1 MTLQQFQQPN
11 GSLSMPT
18 DTTLNSR
25 TGMNVDAL
33 REDIKQHL
41 HYTLAKDQY
50 SSTDW
55 DHYLSVVLAVMDRLN
70 ERWINTQ
77 QGYYE
82 RKSKRVY
89 YLSMEYL
96 IGRLMDNML
105 INLGLQDVAAEAME
119 ELGLDYD
126 KVREVE
132 VDAGL
137 GNGGLGRLAACF
149 LDSMATLGVPALGYG
164 IRYDYGIFD
173 QDIEDGWQVE
183 KPDMWLQYG
192 FPWGV
197 VRPKRKYSVK
207 FYGETDVREGEDG
220 RLHFDWINTH
230 NVTALAYDTPIPGY
244 QNEVVNNLRL
254 WKATSDEG
262 FDLKSFNQGEYIDA
276 VRNNLLEENI
286 SRVLYPNDKVFKG
299 QELRLKQEYFLV
311 SASLQDAMVR
321 FKKQFEDLRKIPDQM
336 AIQCNDT
343 HPNLAIPELMRMLM
357 DNEGLEW
364 APAWDIVSKTINYT
378 NHTLMPEA
386 LEQWPL
392 SLMSSLLP
400 RHVQI
405 IREIDR
411 RFLNK
416 IEVKGTNKS
425 KRNNMRVI
433 SNEMNARIRMGNLGI
448 IGAKKVNGVSELH
461 SNLMKKTIFSDFN
474 EQFPEKFTNV
484 TNGITPRRWL
494 RQCNRSLS
502 DLISDHIGDDWVTN
516 LEKLK
521 EIEKFAGD
529 EEFQSAF
536 KEIKLENKKRL
547 TDYIRKTMGVAVDPN
562 SMFDIQIK
570 RIHEYKRQLMAV
582 MHAITLYNR
591 IKENPKADIQPR
603 TLLFAGKAAPGY
615 KMAKLHIKLIN
626 NVAEVVNNDPEVHDK
641 LKVLF
646 LPDYSVT
653 LAEKMIPAANLS
665 EQISTAGM
673 EASGTG
679 NMKFALNGALTI
691 GTLDGANIEIKEQVG
706 EDNIFIFGLT
716 VDDIDEIHADGYNPQ
731 KIYEKDEELKQ
742 VIDQIHEGFF
752 SPEDS
757 ELFHPITNS
766 LLNQGDY
773 FMVLGDYRN
782 YVDKQEVVEQNFQDE
797 FDWNRKAIINV
808 ANMGHFSSDRS
819 IRDYCERIWDV
830 EVGN

>member
-1 MTLQQFQQPN
+1 
-11 GSLSMPT
+11 MPK
-18 DTTLNSR
+18 DSNCNPR
-25 TGMNVDAL
+25 TGMDVDSF

-41 HYTLAKDQY
+41 QYTLAKDKY

-55 DHYLSVVLAVMDRLN
+55 DHYRSVVLAVMDRLH
-70 ERWINTQ
+70 ERWIKTQ
-77 QGYYE
+77 QSYYQH
-82 RKSKRVY
+82 KSKRVY

-105 INLGLQDVAAEAME
+105 INLGLQDVAANAIE

-126 KVREVE
+126 ELREAE

-173 QDIEDGWQVE
+173 QDIENGWQVE
-183 KPDMWLQYG
+183 KPDLWLQYG
-192 FPWGV
+192 YPWGV
-197 VRPKRKYSVK
+197 VRPKKKYAVK
-207 FYGETDVREGEDG
+207 FYGETTAREDNSG

-244 QNEVVNNLRL
+244 QNEVVNHLRL

-262 FDLKSFNQGEYIDA
+262 FDLKSFNQGDYINA

-311 SASLQDAMVR
+311 SASLQDAMNR
-321 FKKQFEDLRKIPDQM
+321 FKKQFNDFRKIPAQM
-336 AIQCNDT
+336 AVQCNDT

-357 DNEGLEW
+357 DEEGLKWE
-364 APAWDIVSKTINYT
+364 PAWDIVTQTVNYT

-386 LEQWPL
+386 LEKWPL
-392 SLMSSLLP
+392 PLMSKLLP

-411 RFLNK
+411 RFLNS
-416 IEVKGTNKS
+416 IEINSKDDRRNKK
-425 KRNNMRVI
+425 KRMRII

-448 IGAKKVNGVSELH
+448 VGAKKVNGVSKLH
-461 SNLMKKTIFSDFN
+461 SELMKKTIFRDFS
-474 EQFPEKFTNV
+474 EHYPHKFTNV

-494 RQCNRSLS
+494 RQCNRELA
-502 DLISDHIGDDWVTN
+502 DLITKRIGNEWVTQ
-516 LEKLK
+516 LDELQKV
-521 EIEKFAGD
+521 EQFA
-529 EEFQSAF
+529 EEELFQEQFRS
-536 KEIKLENKKRL
+536 IKLRNKQKLAGYIEN
-547 TDYIRKTMGVAVDPN
+547 TMGIAVDPN
-562 SMFDIQIK
+562 SIFDIQIK
-570 RIHEYKRQLMAV
+570 RIHEYKRQLLAI

-591 IKENPKADIQPR
+591 IKANPDIDIVPR

-615 KMAKLHIKLIN
+615 TMAKLHIKLIN
-626 NVAEVVNNDPEVHDK
+626 SVAQIINNDPDVDRR
-641 LKVLF
+641 LRVLF
-646 LPDYSVT
+646 LPDYSVS
-653 LAEKMIPAANLS
+653 LAEKMIPAADLS

-691 GTLDGANIEIKEQVG
+691 GTLDGANIEIREQVG
-706 EDNIFIFGLT
+706 ENNIFIFGHT
-716 VDDIDEIHADGYNPQ
+716 VDEIEEIRDEGYDPQ
-731 KIYEKDEELKQ
+731 RVYKSDEELKQ
-742 VIDQIHEGFF
+742 VMDQIHSGYF
-752 SPEDS
+752 SPGEP
-757 ELFHPITNS
+757 ELFRPITNS

-773 FMVLGDYRN
+773 FMVLADYRK
-782 YVDKQEVVEQNFQDE
+782 YIEKQEEVEQNYRNT

-819 IRDYCERIWDV
+819 IRDYCERIWDIDV
-830 EVGN
+830 S

>member
-1 MTLQQFQQPN
+1 
-11 GSLSMPT
+11 
-18 DTTLNSR
+18 
-25 TGMNVDAL
+25 
-33 REDIKQHL
+33 
-41 HYTLAKDQY
+41 
-50 SSTDW
+50 
-55 DHYLSVVLAVMDRLN
+55 
-70 ERWINTQ
+70 
-77 QGYYE
+77 
-82 RKSKRVY
+82 
-89 YLSMEYL
+89 
-96 IGRLMDNML
+96 
-105 INLGLQDVAAEAME
+105 
-119 ELGLDYD
+119 
-126 KVREVE
+126 
-132 VDAGL
+132 
-137 GNGGLGRLAACF
+137 
-149 LDSMATLGVPALGYG
+149 
-164 IRYDYGIFD
+164 
-173 QDIEDGWQVE
+173 
-183 KPDMWLQYG
+183 
-192 FPWGV
+192 
-197 VRPKRKYSVK
+197 
-207 FYGETDVREGEDG
+207 
-220 RLHFDWINTH
+220 
-230 NVTALAYDTPIPGY
+230 
-244 QNEVVNNLRL
+244 
-254 WKATSDEG
+254 
-262 FDLKSFNQGEYIDA
+262 
-276 VRNNLLEENI
+276 LLEENI

-311 SASLQDAMVR
+311 SASLQDAMKR
-321 FKKQFEDLRKIPDQM
+321 FKKQFDDMRKIPDQM

-357 DNEGLEW
+357 DGEGLEW
-364 APAWDIVSKTINYT
+364 EPAWDIVSRTVNYT

-386 LEQWPL
+386 LEQWSL
-392 SLMSSLLP
+392 SLMSKLLP

-416 IEVKGTNKS
+416 IEVKGGSKE

-433 SNEMNARIRMGNLGI
+433 SNEMDARIRMGNLGI

-494 RQCNRSLS
+494 RQCNRKLA
-502 DLISDHIGDDWVTN
+502 DLISDRIGDDWVTN
-516 LEKLK
+516 LEELK
-521 EIEKFAGD
+521 KIEQFAED
-529 EEFQSAF
+529 KEFQSSF

-547 TDYIRKTMGVAVDPN
+547 ADYIRNTMGVKVDPS

-570 RIHEYKRQLMAV
+570 RIHEYKRQLMAI

-591 IKENPKADIQPR
+591 LKENPKADIQPR

-615 KMAKLHIKLIN
+615 TMAKLHIKLIN
-626 NVAEVVNNDPEVHDK
+626 NVAEIINNDPEVHDK

-646 LPDYSVT
+646 LPDYSVS

-706 EDNIFIFGLT
+706 DDNIFIFGLT
-716 VDDIDEIHADGYNPQ
+716 VDDIEEIHADGYNPQ
-731 KIYEKDEELKQ
+731 KVYENDEELKQ

-752 SPEDS
+752 SPEDP
-757 ELFHPITNS
+757 ELFHPITNA

-782 YVDKQEVVEQNFQDE
+782 YVDKQEMVEEDYRKE
-797 FDWNRKAIINV
+797 FEWNRRAIINV

-830 EVGN
+830 EIAD

>member
-1 MTLQQFQQPN
+1 M
-11 GSLSMPT
+11 
-18 DTTLNSR
+18 D
-25 TGMNVDAL
+25 VDSF

-41 HYTLAKDQY
+41 HYTLAKDKF

-55 DHYLSVVLAVMDRLN
+55 DQYRSVVLAVMDRLHD
-70 ERWINTQ
+70 RWINTQ
-77 QGYYE
+77 QRYYQNE
-82 RKSKRVY
+82 SKRVY

-105 INLGLQDVAAEAME
+105 VNLGLQDVAAEAIE
-119 ELGLDYD
+119 EVGFDYD
-126 KVREVE
+126 KVREAE

-183 KPDMWLQYG
+183 KPDLWLQYG
-192 FPWGV
+192 YPWSV
-197 VRPKRKYSVK
+197 VRPKKKYHVQ
-207 FYGETDVREGEDG
+207 FYGETTASEDGNG
-220 RLHFDWINTH
+220 RLHFDWVNTH
-230 NVTALAYDTPIPGY
+230 NVTALAYDTPIPGF
-244 QNEVVNNLRL
+244 QNDVVNNLRL
-254 WKATSDEG
+254 WKANSDEG
-262 FDLKSFNQGEYIDA
+262 FDLKSFNQGDYIEA

-311 SASLQDAMVR
+311 SASLQDAMNR
-321 FKKQFEDLRKIPDQM
+321 FKKQFDDLRKIPEQM

-343 HPNLAIPELMRMLM
+343 HPNLAVPELMRMLM
-357 DNEGLEW
+357 DLEGLEW
-364 APAWDIVSKTINYT
+364 EPAWDIVSKTINYT

-386 LEQWPL
+386 LEKWPL
-392 SLMSSLLP
+392 SLMSNLLP

-411 RFLNK
+411 RFLNS
-416 IEVKGTNKS
+416 IEVSSDDRNK
-425 KRNNMRVI
+425 KNRMRVI
-433 SNEMNARIRMGNLGI
+433 SNEMDARVRMGNLGI

-461 SNLMKKTIFSDFN
+461 SDLMKKTIFKDFADHY
-474 EQFPEKFTNV
+474 PEKFTNV

-494 RQCNRSLS
+494 RQCNRELA
-502 DLISDHIGDDWVTN
+502 DLISDRIGDDWVTH
-516 LEKLK
+516 LDQLK
-521 EIEKFAGD
+521 EVEQFAED
-529 EEFQSAF
+529 EEFQSQF
-536 KEIKLENKKRL
+536 KAIKIRNKQKL
-547 TDYIRKTMGVAVDPN
+547 ADYIKKTMGVTVNPE
-562 SMFDIQIK
+562 SIFDIQIK
-570 RIHEYKRQLMAV
+570 RIHEYKRQLMAL

-591 IKENPKADIQPR
+591 IKDDPNADIEPR
-603 TLLFAGKAAPGY
+603 TLIFAGKAAPGY
-615 KMAKLHIKLIN
+615 TMAKMHIKLIN
-626 NVAEVVNNDPEVHDK
+626 SVAEVVNNDPEVAPK

-691 GTLDGANIEIKEQVG
+691 GTLDGANIEIREQVG
-706 EDNIFIFGLT
+706 KDNIFIFGHT
-716 VDDIDEIHADGYNPQ
+716 VDEIEEVRSQGYNPQ
-731 KIYEKDEELKQ
+731 EIYESDEKLKR
-742 VIDQIHEGFF
+742 VIDQIHDGYF
-752 SPEDS
+752 SPDNPD
-757 ELFHPITNS
+757 LFHPITNA

-773 FMVLGDYRN
+773 FMVLADYRN
-782 YVDKQEVVEQNFQDE
+782 YVKKQEEVEANYRDE

-819 IRDYCERIWDV
+819 IKDYCERIWDV
-830 EVGN
+830 DI

>member
-1 MTLQQFQQPN
+1 
-11 GSLSMPT
+11 MPT
-18 DTTLNSR
+18 DTSLNPR
-25 TGMNVDAL
+25 TGMDVDSF
-33 REDIKQHL
+33 REDIYQHL
-41 HYTLAKDQY
+41 HYTLAKDKF
-50 SSTDW
+50 SSTEW
-55 DHYLSVVLAVMDRLN
+55 DHYRSVVLAVMDRLHD
-70 ERWINTQ
+70 RWIKTQ
-77 QGYYE
+77 QGYYANN
-82 RKSKRVY
+82 SKRVY

-105 INLGLQDVAAEAME
+105 INLGLQDVAADAVE

-126 KVREVE
+126 KLREAE

-173 QDIEDGWQVE
+173 QDIENGWQVE
-183 KPDMWLQYG
+183 KPDLWLQYG
-192 FPWGV
+192 YPWSV
-197 VRPKRKYSVK
+197 VRPKKKFTIK
-207 FYGETDVREGEDG
+207 FYGETTAREDGNG

-244 QNEVVNNLRL
+244 KNDVVNNLRL

-262 FDLKSFNQGEYIDA
+262 FDLKSFNQGDYIDA

-311 SASLQDAMVR
+311 SASLQDAMNR
-321 FKKQFEDLRKIPDQM
+321 FKKQFSDFNKIPDQM
-336 AIQCNDT
+336 AVQCNDT
-343 HPNLAIPELMRMLM
+343 HPNLAVPELMRILM
-357 DNEGLEW
+357 DVEGLKWEK
-364 APAWDIVSKTINYT
+364 AWDIVSQTINYT

-386 LEQWPL
+386 LEKWPL
-392 SLMSSLLP
+392 SLMSNLLP
-400 RHVQI
+400 RHTQI

-411 RFLNK
+411 RFLNSVD
-416 IEVKGTNKS
+416 VKSEDQNK
-425 KRNNMRVI
+425 KNRMRVI
-433 SNEMNARIRMGNLGI
+433 SNEMDARVRMGNLGI

-461 SNLMKKTIFSDFN
+461 SNLMKKTIFSDFADH
-474 EQFPEKFTNV
+474 FPEKFTNV

-494 RQCNRSLS
+494 RQCNRDLA
-502 DLISDHIGDDWVTN
+502 DLISDRIGDDWVTH
-516 LEKLK
+516 LDQLK
-521 EIEKFAGD
+521 EVEQFAED
-529 EEFQSAF
+529 EAFQEAFSA
-536 KEIKLENKKRL
+536 IKLGNKKRL
-547 TDYIRKTMGVAVDPN
+547 AAYIKETMGVTVDPH
-562 SMFDIQIK
+562 SIFDIQIK

-582 MHAITLYNR
+582 MHAIALYNR
-591 IKENPKADIQPR
+591 IKNNPNGDVESR

-615 KMAKLHIKLIN
+615 TMAKLHIKLIN
-626 NVAEVVNNDPEVHDK
+626 SVADMVNNDPDVADK

-646 LPDYSVT
+646 LPDYSVS

-691 GTLDGANIEIKEQVG
+691 GTLDGANIEIREQVG
-706 EDNIFIFGLT
+706 KDNIFIFGHT
-716 VDDIDEIHADGYNPQ
+716 VDEIEAVRNEGYNPQ
-731 KIYEKDEELKQ
+731 KVYESDEELKQ
-742 VIDQIHEGFF
+742 VIDQIHEGYF
-752 SPEDS
+752 SPEDP
-757 ELFHPITNS
+757 ELFHPITNA

-773 FMVLGDYRN
+773 FMVLDDFRSYIDKQKEVEENYRN
-782 YVDKQEVVEQNFQDE
+782 E

-830 EVGN
+830 KID

>member
-1 MTLQQFQQPN
+1 
-11 GSLSMPT
+11 MPS
-18 DTTLNSR
+18 DIDLNPR
-25 TGMNVDAL
+25 TGMDVDSF

-41 HYTLAKDQY
+41 QYTLAKDKY
-50 SSTDW
+50 SSTEW
-55 DHYLSVVLAVMDRLN
+55 DHYRSVVLAVMDRLHD
-70 ERWINTQ
+70 RWIKTQ
-77 QGYYE
+77 QRYYQNE
-82 RKSKRVY
+82 SKRVY

-105 INLGLQDVAAEAME
+105 INLGLQDVAAEAIE
-119 ELGLDYD
+119 DLGFDYD
-126 KVREVE
+126 KVREAE

-149 LDSMATLGVPALGYG
+149 LDSMATLGIPALGYG

-183 KPDMWLQYG
+183 KPDMWLEYG
-192 FPWGV
+192 YPWSV
-197 VRPKRKYSVK
+197 VRPKKKYSVQ
-207 FYGETDVREGEDG
+207 FYGETTTHEDGNG
-220 RLHFDWINTH
+220 RLHFDWVNTH
-230 NVTALAYDTPIPGY
+230 NVTALAYDTPIPGFR
-244 QNEVVNNLRL
+244 NEVVNNLRL

-262 FDLKSFNQGEYIDA
+262 FDLKSFNQGDYIDA

-311 SASLQDAMVR
+311 SASLQDAMNR
-321 FKKQFEDLRKIPDQM
+321 FKKQFSDLRKIPQQM
-336 AIQCNDT
+336 AVQCNDT

-364 APAWDIVSKTINYT
+364 EPAWEIVSKTMNYT

-386 LEQWPL
+386 LEKWPL
-392 SLMSSLLP
+392 SLMSNLLP

-411 RFLNK
+411 RFLNT
-416 IEVKGTNKS
+416 IDVEGEPDKGRNK
-425 KRNNMRVI
+425 KARMRII

-448 IGAKKVNGVSELH
+448 VGAKKVNGVSELH
-461 SNLMKKTIFSDFN
+461 SNLMKKTIFKDFADH
-474 EQFPEKFTNV
+474 FPDKFTNV

-494 RQCNRSLS
+494 RQCNRELA
-502 DLISDHIGDDWVTN
+502 DLISDRIGDDWVTN
-516 LEKLK
+516 LEQLK
-521 EIEKFAGD
+521 DVEKYAED
-529 EEFQSAF
+529 EEFQQEFTA
-536 KEIKLENKKRL
+536 IKLRNKQKMA
-547 TDYIRKTMGVAVDPN
+547 DYIKDVMGVTVDPE
-562 SMFDIQIK
+562 SIFDIQIK
-570 RIHEYKRQLMAV
+570 RIHEYKRQLMAI

-591 IKENPKADIQPR
+591 IKEDPHADIEPR

-615 KMAKLHIKLIN
+615 TMAKLHIKLIN
-626 NVAEVVNNDPEVHDK
+626 NVAEVINNDPDVDGR

-646 LPDYSVT
+646 LPDYSVS
-653 LAEKMIPAANLS
+653 LAEKMIPAADLS

-691 GTLDGANIEIKEQVG
+691 GTLDGANIEIREQVG
-706 EDNIFIFGLT
+706 KENIFIFGHT
-716 VDDIDEIHADGYNPQ
+716 VDEIEEVRDRGYNPQ
-731 KIYEKDEELKQ
+731 EIYEADEELKQ
-742 VIDQIHEGFF
+742 VVNQIHDGYF
-752 SPEDS
+752 SPEEP
-757 ELFHPITNS
+757 ELFHPITNA

-773 FMVLGDYRN
+773 FMVLADYRQ
-782 YVDKQEVVEQNFQDE
+782 YVDKQDEVAQEYRDKFA
-797 FDWNRKAIINV
+797 WNRKAIVNV

-819 IRDYCERIWDV
+819 IKDYCSRIWDIEV
-830 EVGN
+830 EQPATTD

>member
-1 MTLQQFQQPN
+1 MQ
-11 GSLSMPT
+11 T
-18 DTTLNSR
+18 DTKLEPR
-25 TGMNVDAL
+25 TGMDVDSF

-41 HYTLAKDQY
+41 HYTLAKDKY
-50 SSTDW
+50 SSTEW
-55 DHYLSVVLAVMDRLN
+55 DNYRSVVLAVLDRLN
-70 ERWINTQ
+70 ERWIKTQ
-77 QGYYE
+77 QSYYDN
-82 RKSKRVY
+82 KSKRVY

-105 INLGLQDVAAEAME
+105 INLGLQDVAAEAMDD
-119 ELGLDYD
+119 LGLDYD
-126 KVREVE
+126 EVREAE

-149 LDSMATLGVPALGYG
+149 LDSMATLGVPAHGYG

-173 QDIEDGWQVE
+173 QDIKDGWQIE
-183 KPDMWLQYG
+183 KPDLWLQYG
-192 FPWGV
+192 YPWGV
-197 VRPKRKYSVK
+197 VRPKKKYSVK
-207 FYGETDVREGEDG
+207 FYGETTASKDGNG
-220 RLHFDWINTH
+220 RLHFDWVKTH
-230 NVTALAYDTPIPGY
+230 NVKALAYDTPIPGF
-244 QNEVVNNLRL
+244 QNDVVNNLRL

-311 SASLQDAMVR
+311 SASLQDAMRR
-321 FKKQFEDLRKIPDQM
+321 FKKQFDDFRKIPDQM

-343 HPNLAIPELMRMLM
+343 HPNLAVPELMRLLM
-357 DNEGLEW
+357 DDEGLEW
-364 APAWDIVSKTINYT
+364 ETAWDIVTKTINYT

-392 SLMSSLLP
+392 SLMSNLLP

-411 RFLNK
+411 RFMQS
-416 IEVKGTNKS
+416 IEVESDEKNK
-425 KRNNMRVI
+425 KNRMRII
-433 SNEMNARIRMGNLGI
+433 SNEMDARIRMGNLGI
-448 IGAKKVNGVSELH
+448 VGAKKVNGVSELH
-461 SNLMKKTIFSDFN
+461 SKLMKKTIFSDFN

-494 RQCNRSLS
+494 RQCNRELS
-502 DLISDHIGDDWVTN
+502 DLISDRIGNDWITH
-516 LEKLK
+516 LDKLK
-521 EIEKFAGD
+521 DVERFAED
-529 EEFQSAF
+529 EEFQSNF
-536 KEIKLENKKRL
+536 KQIKLNNKKRL
-547 TDYIRKTMGVAVDPN
+547 AGYIKENMGVTVEPT
-562 SMFDIQIK
+562 SIFDIQIK
-570 RIHEYKRQLMAV
+570 RIHEYKRQLMAI
-582 MHAITLYNR
+582 MYAITLYNR
-591 IKENPKADIQPR
+591 IKKNPNADIEPR

-615 KMAKLHIKLIN
+615 TMAKLHIKLIN
-626 NVAEVVNNDPEVHDK
+626 SVAEIINNDTDVNGR

-646 LPDYSVT
+646 LPDYSVS

-691 GTLDGANIEIKEQVG
+691 GTLDGANIEIKEKVG
-706 EDNIFIFGLT
+706 DDNIFIFGLT
-716 VDDIDEIHADGYNPQ
+716 VDEIEEIRNEGYNPQ
-731 KIYEKDEELKQ
+731 NLYESDKELKQ
-742 VIDQIHEGFF
+742 VIDQIHEGYF
-752 SPEDS
+752 SPEEPD
-757 ELFHPITNS
+757 LFHPITNA

-773 FMVLGDYRN
+773 FMVLADYRH
-782 YVDKQEVVEQNFQDE
+782 YVDMQGKVEENYRDE

-830 EVGN
+830 EVN

>member
-1 MTLQQFQQPN
+1 LTLQQFQQPN

>member
-1 MTLQQFQQPN
+1 
-11 GSLSMPT
+11 MPT
-18 DTTLNSR
+18 DTTLNTR
-25 TGMNVDAL
+25 TGMDADSF

-55 DHYLSVVLAVMDRLN
+55 DHYRSVVLAVMDRLN

-77 QGYYE
+77 QGYYAN
-82 RKSKRVY
+82 KSKRVY

-126 KVREVE
+126 KIREVE

-149 LDSMATLGVPALGYG
+149 LDSLATLGVPALGYG

-173 QDIEDGWQVE
+173 QDIKNGWQIE

-192 FPWGV
+192 YPWGV
-197 VRPKRKYSVK
+197 VRPMRKYSVK
-207 FYGETDVREGEDG
+207 FYGETTASQDGNG
-220 RLHFDWINTH
+220 RLHFDWVKTH
-230 NVTALAYDTPIPGY
+230 NVTALAYDTPIPGFD
-244 QNEVVNNLRL
+244 NDVVNNLRL

-276 VRNNLLEENI
+276 VRKNLLEENI

-311 SASLQDAMVR
+311 SASLQDAMKR
-321 FKKQFEDLRKIPDQM
+321 FKKQFDDLRKIPDQM

-343 HPNLAIPELMRMLM
+343 HPNLAIPELMRILM

-364 APAWDIVSKTINYT
+364 EPAWDIVNDTINYT

-392 SLMSSLLP
+392 SLMSNLLP

-411 RFLNK
+411 RFVNA
-416 IEVKGTNKS
+416 IEIKGGDKN
-425 KRNNMRVI
+425 KRNRMRII
-433 SNEMNARIRMGNLGI
+433 SNEMDARIRMGNLGI
-448 IGAKKVNGVSELH
+448 VGAKKVNGVSELH
-461 SNLMKKTIFSDFN
+461 SNLMKKTIFSDFS

-494 RQCNRSLS
+494 RQCNRELA
-502 DLISDHIGDDWVTN
+502 DLISDRIGNEWITKLD
-516 LEKLK
+516 KLK
-521 EIEKFAGD
+521 EVEQFAGD
-529 EEFQSAF
+529 EEFQSLF
-536 KEIKLENKKRL
+536 GEIKLKNKKRL
-547 TDYIRKTMGVAVDPN
+547 AAYIRKTMGVTVDPN

-570 RIHEYKRQLMAV
+570 RIHEYKRQLMAI
-582 MHAITLYNR
+582 MHVITLYNR
-591 IKENPKADIQPR
+591 MKKDPNLNIQSR
-603 TLLFAGKAAPGY
+603 TVLFAGKAAPGY
-615 KMAKLHIKLIN
+615 TMAKLHIKLIN
-626 NVAEVVNNDPEVHDK
+626 NVADIINNDPEVHDR

-646 LPDYSVT
+646 LPDYSVS

-706 EDNIFIFGLT
+706 DENIFIFGLT
-716 VDDIDEIHADGYNPQ
+716 VDDIEKIHNDGYDPQ
-731 KIYEKDEELKQ
+731 KVYEEDEELKQ
-742 VIDQIHEGFF
+742 VIDQIHNGFF

-757 ELFHPITNS
+757 DLFHPITNA

-773 FMVLGDYRN
+773 FMVLGDYRH
-782 YVDKQEVVEQNFQDE
+782 YVDMQDKVAE
-797 FDWNRKAIINV
+797 NYRDKFDWNRKAIINV

-819 IRDYCERIWDV
+819 IRDYCERIWEV
-830 EVGN
+830 EID

>member
-1 MTLQQFQQPN
+1 
-11 GSLSMPT
+11 MPIDT
-18 DTTLNSR
+18 DLNPR
-25 TGMNVDAL
+25 TGMDVDSF

-41 HYTLAKDQY
+41 HYTLAKDDF
-50 SSTDW
+50 SSTEW
-55 DHYLSVVLAVMDRLN
+55 DHYRSVVLAVMDRLHD
-70 ERWINTQ
+70 RWIDTQ
-77 QGYYE
+77 QQYYQNQ
-82 RKSKRVY
+82 SKRVY

-105 INLGLQDVAAEAME
+105 INLGLQDVAAEAIE
-119 ELGLDYD
+119 DLGFDYD
-126 KVREVE
+126 KVREAE

-183 KPDMWLQYG
+183 KPDMWLEYG
-192 FPWGV
+192 YPWSV
-197 VRPKRKYSVK
+197 VRPKKKYSVQ
-207 FYGETDVREGEDG
+207 FYGETMTSEDGNG
-220 RLHFDWINTH
+220 RLHFDWVNTH
-230 NVTALAYDTPIPGY
+230 NVTALAFDTPIPGFR
-244 QNEVVNNLRL
+244 NEVVNNLRL

-262 FDLKSFNQGEYIDA
+262 FDLKSFNQGDYIDA

-311 SASLQDAMVR
+311 SASLQDAMNR
-321 FKKQFEDLRKIPDQM
+321 FKKQFDDLRKIPQQM
-336 AIQCNDT
+336 AVQCNDT
-343 HPNLAIPELMRMLM
+343 HPNLAIPEMMRMLM

-364 APAWDIVSKTINYT
+364 EPAWYIVSQTMNYT

-386 LEQWPL
+386 LEKWPL
-392 SLMSSLLP
+392 SLMSNLLP

-411 RFLNK
+411 RFLNT
-416 IEVKGTNKS
+416 IEVDDGQENVRDKKD
-425 KRNNMRVI
+425 RMRII
-433 SNEMNARIRMGNLGI
+433 SNEMDARIRMGNLGI
-448 IGAKKVNGVSELH
+448 VGAKKVNGVSELH
-461 SNLMKKTIFSDFN
+461 SNLMKKTIFKDFAN
-474 EQFPEKFTNV
+474 HFPEKFTNV

-494 RQCNRSLS
+494 RQCNRELA
-502 DLISDHIGDDWVTN
+502 DLITDRIGDEWVTH
-516 LEKLK
+516 LEQLQ
-521 EIEKFAGD
+521 EVEQFAED
-529 EEFQSAF
+529 EEFQQEF
-536 KEIKLENKKRL
+536 KAIKLRNKQKMA
-547 TDYIRKTMGVAVDPN
+547 DYIQDVMGVTVDPE
-562 SMFDIQIK
+562 SIFDIQIK
-570 RIHEYKRQLMAV
+570 RIHEYKRQLMAL

-591 IKENPKADIQPR
+591 IKENPNADIEPR

-615 KMAKLHIKLIN
+615 TMAKLHIKLIN
-626 NVAEVVNNDPEVHDK
+626 NVAEVINNDPDVDGR

-646 LPDYSVT
+646 LPDYSVS

-691 GTLDGANIEIKEQVG
+691 GTLDGANIEIREQVG
-706 EDNIFIFGLT
+706 KQNIFIFGHT
-716 VDDIDEIHADGYNPQ
+716 VDEIDEVRDSGYDPQ
-731 KIYEKDEELKQ
+731 KIYKNDEELKQ
-742 VIDQIHEGFF
+742 VIDQIHEGYF
-752 SPEDS
+752 SPDDP
-757 ELFHPITNS
+757 ELFHPITNA

-773 FMVLGDYRN
+773 FMVLADYRQ
-782 YVDKQEVVEQNFQDE
+782 YVDKQDEVEKEYRDE
-797 FDWNRKAIINV
+797 FNWNRKAIINV

-819 IRDYCERIWDV
+819 IKDYCNRIWDI
-830 EVGN
+830 EVDH

>member
-1 MTLQQFQQPN
+1 
-11 GSLSMPT
+11 
-18 DTTLNSR
+18 
-25 TGMNVDAL
+25 MNVDAL